1 VAADLSYFDVRIHDG
16 YDLLPNGTTTR
27 AIIHDATDRLV
38 KSDTFTRFGSSVTT
52 LGGRV
57 VRISN
62 NHSADALATGD
73 LVSLTRDVLSPH
85 ALTIDRSSEVRVED
99 VTVHASTSFAFFET
113 GSSGNEY
120 VNLTVTP
127 GATPEG
133 ATEARLLSSNF
144 DTFHSKYAAEGPSI
158 VGANFDSGGDDGVA
172 INSDF
177 ALVAGSRGDSVI
189 ITTQNND
196 PYIRAGDLLRFASA
210 DGDTVYER
218 TVLSIERYETGD
230 IDFNGIANANFT
242 GLSQLRDNFQDGF
255 ELTLSDPVPSGVG
268 DRITNLSRTGSG
280 FEIIDSNISNSRARG
295 LVLKASDGLVSGN
308 TITDFGTAGI
318 LVSPEATFFAEA
330 GFTDSLVIDN
340 NIISQVGFTASN
352 PLQNRAG
359 GIIISADVDDTT
371 RGHRDI
377 QITNNQLHQV
387 SGINLTITNAED
399 VDVIGNQ
406 FTEAQP
412 FVRTHGSGIGLDSG
426 TLVFLDNV
434 SDVTFRANAITD
446 LGPGNDRLILASS
459 TASNVF
465 GGGART
471 GLVTS

>member
-1 VAADLSYFDVRIHDG
+1 
-16 YDLLPNGTTTR
+16 
-27 AIIHDATDRLV
+27 
-38 KSDTFTRFGSSVTT
+38 
-52 LGGRV
+52 
-57 VRISN
+57 
-62 NHSADALATGD
+62 
-73 LVSLTRDVLSPH
+73 
-85 ALTIDRSSEVRVED
+85 
-99 VTVHASTSFAFFET
+99 
-113 GSSGNEY
+113 
-120 VNLTVTP
+120 
-127 GATPEG
+127 
-133 ATEARLLSSNF
+133 
-144 DTFHSKYAAEGPSI
+144 
-158 VGANFDSGGDDGVA
+158 
-172 INSDF
+172 
-177 ALVAGSRGDSVI
+177 
-189 ITTQNND
+189 
-196 PYIRAGDLLRFASA
+196 
-210 DGDTVYER
+210 
-218 TVLSIERYETGD
+218 
-230 IDFNGIANANFT
+230 
-242 GLSQLRDNFQDGF
+242 
-255 ELTLSDPVPSGVG
+255 LTLSDPVPSGVG

-318 LVSPEATFFAEA
+318 LVSSEATFFAEA